1 MCMKELIPRHVTVT
15 PLSSLAAV
23 TRNSE
28 NTLVGELSGNTWI
41 SNPKPGSFRNGKIVP
56 TLESNIGPLNLVP
69 DSRVTTQLAVSPAC
83 SQENTTWFPTHTGS
97 SGGVSWAPSGQ
108 R

>member
-1 MCMKELIPRHVTVT
+1 MSMKELIPRHVTVM

-28 NTLVGELSGNTWI
+28 YTLVDELSGNTWI
-41 SNPKPGSFRNGKIVP
+41 SNPKPGSFRNVNVVP
-56 TLESNIGPLNLVP
+56 TLEANIAPVNLLP
-69 DSRVTTQLAVSPAC
+69 DSRVTTHSAVSPAC

-97 SGGVSWAPSGQ
+97 PGGVSWAPSGQ
-108 R
+108 